1 MQVAISSLLFKTY
14 SLGRVIDLAREFGI
28 SCLEV
33 WSEHF
38 WRDDNGQLSQALH
51 KSGLEISVHGPIT
64 DLNIHRPIQ
73 GFVRSPFSQVLQA
86 VEEATRMG
94 AGVITVQPG
103 HVTGKKDLPRCL
115 SHRGVASGR

>member
-1 MQVAISSLLFKTY
+1 MQVAISSLLFKSY

-28 SCLEV
+28 SWVEV

-51 KSGLEISVHGPIT
+51 KSGLEISVHGPT
-64 DLNIHRPIQ
+64 ADLNITSANSGICKE
-73 GFVRSPFSQVLQA
+73 SISQVLQA
-86 VEEATRMG
+86 VEEAARMG
-94 AGVITVQPG
+94 ASVITVHPG

-115 SHRGVASGR
+115 SH